1 MSVSVC
7 VCPRA
12 YLPNYMS
19 EFLSVRLCYLWPLVV
34 PSATPLRYGL
44 YFRVFFQ
51 MTRFP
56 TAVCA
61 SGRAVVFVR

>member
-19 EFLSVRLCYLWPLVV
+19 EFLSVCYLWPLVV

-51 MTRFP
+51 MTTCFP